1 MSRSGFA
8 LPGHW
13 VLDRLKKKCSKNHSS
28 MFACERFA
36 TARMMVS
43 VRARA
48 AQCRALCTVDQG
60 VDSHPRILHEAPE
73 WLVIHKPAGWHSVG
87 AGGAGRR
94 RGQLGCSLERASADA
109 LEEQSASRCVEDWL
123 AATVAGQQHLDEAGL
138 CNRLDHVTSGCML
151 AAKNLQSLERLR
163 AGIRSGD
170 GISKHYLALVSGMLQ
185 PSEGSFSLYFSS
197 RYRRSKKVYVSHH
210 RPKAGDRHHGASQAL
225 CSLPSSLPSSPPLF
239 VSSHCLRQ
247 THARTHN
254 WHFCVHSV
262 RITRRVH
269 DIFHQV

>member
-1 MSRSGFA
+1 MHSSNSSAGSREQRKDECKLVVRKDECKLVRCNRPVA
-8 LPGHW
+8 LNDGQEKKFYWVLKVSLW

-28 MFACERFA
+28 RFACERFA

-109 LEEQSASRCVEDWL
+109 LEEQRPEVE
-123 AATVAGQQHLDEAGL
+123 
-138 CNRLDHVTSGCML
+138 
-151 AAKNLQSLERLR
+151 
-163 AGIRSGD
+163 
-170 GISKHYLALVSGMLQ
+170 
-185 PSEGSFSLYFSS
+185 
-197 RYRRSKKVYVSHH
+197 
-210 RPKAGDRHHGASQAL
+210 
-225 CSLPSSLPSSPPLF
+225 
-239 VSSHCLRQ
+239 
-247 THARTHN
+247 
-254 WHFCVHSV
+254 
-262 RITRRVH
+262 
-269 DIFHQV
+269 